1 MRRHLFILLAAML
14 LPATAHAWS
23 VAVGRS
29 VRPHDIDLALQLGP
43 VQLEYIDE
51 GAQPYGI
58 PNRNRPVNLDYV
70 LEHAWGRFDVFAKA
84 GVTSSWLSYNGSGNG
99 YRNRTGFTG
108 QNVGVGLKVR
118 VLPRVWLVGQTVWM
132 RYQQSDVP
140 AYEPFTYSS
149 LLLQLDF

>member
-1 MRRHLFILLAAML
+1 MKRTLVLAAL
-14 LPATAHAWS
+14 LVWCASAHAWS
-23 VAVGRS
+23 IAVGRS
-29 VRPHDIDLALQLGP
+29 VRPHDVDLAVQVGP
-43 VQLEYIDE
+43 IQVEYIDE

-58 PNRNRPVNLDYV
+58 PNRNRPLSVDYV
-70 LEHAWGRFDVFAKA
+70 LERKWGRWSAFAKA

-108 QNVGVGLKVR
+108 QNVGVGLKFRLVPH
-118 VLPRVWLVGQTVWM
+118 LWLVGQTVWL

-149 LLLQLDF
+149 VMLQAGF